1 MSPKVAYAELA
12 QRGCEG
18 LRGMERFPGLAKG
31 FLRLGLSHCPI
42 DGEKPSLI
50 ARRTSRSIVAQILS
64 L

>member
-1 MSPKVAYAELA
+1 
-12 QRGCEG
+12 
-18 LRGMERFPGLAKG
+18 MERFPGLAEG